1 MKIRY
6 TAKDFN
12 GKTVKGFVEA
22 GSVKAAAGL
31 LKEQALIPI
40 AVTEERKGMG
50 LDAINT
56 MLGRVTDSDITTFTR
71 QLSTMITA
79 GLPLTDAL
87 NLLKVQSSPAFSN
100 IIGAVLL
107 DVQSG
112 VSLSVALA
120 KHPKV
125 FGKVYIALVKAGEA
139 AGVMEKVLNRLADTA
154 ERGREFKGKVVGAMI
169 YPVIIVI
176 GMVAVMLMMVV
187 MVIPKMKDLY
197 ADFGEEL
204 PFATKMIL
212 AVSDFTI
219 NYWWVLVGGTAGLV
233 FLVRSALTSKTGQE
247 VWGRAVFKI
256 PVMGSLVRQTVL
268 SEFTRTSALL
278 LSAGVSVVESL
289 RIVSESVGNV
299 IVEKDIKRIANQVEK
314 GFPVSISFSE
324 SEVFPPI
331 IGQMVAVGEET
342 GKLDDVLEKI
352 SHYFESESEQKVK
365 GLTTAIEPI
374 ILMVMAVG
382 IGFLLYAIIMPI
394 YGITNKV

>member
-12 GKTVKGFVEA
+12 GKTVKGIVEA
-22 GSVKAAAGL
+22 GSLKAAAGL
-31 LKEQALIPI
+31 LKEQSLIPI
-40 AVTEERKGMG
+40 TVLEEKKGVG
-50 LDAINT
+50 LEAINA

-87 NLLKVQSSPAFSN
+87 NLLKAQSSTAFSN

-112 VSLSVALA
+112 ISLSVALA

-169 YPVIIVI
+169 YPVIILV

-219 NYWWVLVGGTAGLV
+219 NYWWVLLAGTAGLV

-247 VWGRAVFKI
+247 IWGRWIFKL
-256 PVMGSLVRQTVL
+256 PVMGPLVRQTVL

-299 IVEKDIKRIANQVEK
+299 VVEKDIRRIANQVEK

-324 SEVFPPI
+324 SEIFPPI

-352 SHYFESESEQKVK
+352 SHYFESESEQKIK

>member
-12 GKTVKGFVEA
+12 GKSVKGMVEA
-22 GSVKAAAGL
+22 GSVKSAVTL
-31 LKEQALIPI
+31 LKEQSLIPI
-40 AVTEERKGMG
+40 SVSEEKKGKT
-50 LDAINT
+50 LDSINS

-87 NLLKVQSSPAFSN
+87 NLLKAQSAPAFAT
-100 IIGAVLL
+100 IIGAVLS

-112 VSLSVALA
+112 VSLSVAMS

-139 AGVMEKVLNRLADTA
+139 AGVMEKVLSRLADTA

-169 YPVIIVI
+169 YPVIILI
-176 GMVAVMLMMVV
+176 GMVIVMIMMVV
-187 MVIPKMKDLY
+187 LVIPKMKDLY

-204 PFATKMIL
+204 PFATKALL
-212 AVSDFTI
+212 AISDFTV
-219 NYWWVLVGGTAGLV
+219 NYWWLLIAGVAGFV
-233 FLVRSALTSKTGQE
+233 FLVRLLLASERGQE
-247 VWGRAVFKI
+247 IWGRTVFRI
-256 PVMGSLVRQTVL
+256 PVMGSLVRQSML
-268 SEFTRTSALL
+268 AEFTRTAALL
-278 LSAGVSVVESL
+278 LSAGVSVVETL
-289 RIVSESVGNV
+289 RIVSESMGNV
-299 IVEKDIKRIANQVEK
+299 VVEKDIHRIANQVEK

-324 SEVFPPI
+324 SDVFPPI

-342 GKLDDVLEKI
+342 GRLDEVLEKI

-374 ILMVMAVG
+374 ILMVMAVV
-382 IGFLLYAIIMPI
+382 IGFLMYAIIMPI